1 MNCGPLGDPTMIRHD
16 SPLSTMGGGGRSSLR
31 DGLDKGSDG
40 AEGSRDGAAASEGG
54 SAVTRCPAAGGG
66 GNGGGIGGEGGGTPL
81 SRRCG
86 AMEEAAGVNAG
97 AEEPALVALNG
108 VTQGVTARSDPWS
121 WYGGAWLVVLPP
133 RSPAFASA
141 SRDWTPAQPKSR
153 ASSVMPS
160 CTPPLTRMPS
170 RPVGRMLCEAVH
182 GSPRLPCMG
191 M

>member
-1 MNCGPLGDPTMIRHD
+1 MELSLGGSSVVGGSLGRGRAGAVQSATAESCWEGSSLGFTSPGPSMNCGPLGDPTMIHHD

-40 AEGSRDGAAASEGG
+40 AEGIRDGAAASEGG

-97 AEEPALVALNG
+97 VEDPTLVALNG
-108 VTQGVTARSDPWS
+108 VTQGVTAGSEPWA
-121 WYGGAWLVVLPP
+121 WYGGA
-133 RSPAFASA
+133 
-141 SRDWTPAQPKSR
+141 
-153 ASSVMPS
+153 
-160 CTPPLTRMPS
+160 
-170 RPVGRMLCEAVH
+170 
-182 GSPRLPCMG
+182 
-191 M
+191 